1 MLEFFHSFVSCF
13 QVISA
18 QQLPKPE
25 HDKPTSIVDP
35 QVWVEVHGVPIDNNK
50 KKTHHVNN
58 NGETRLPAPPLLCS
72 VVCVWEGG
80 GVTPCHVSDLSL
92 LWSGPWE
99 RSTASPPFTTLD
111 AVTCEAAAVAVLLK
125 FLG

>member
-1 MLEFFHSFVSCF
+1 MLNSFFFGF

-58 NGETRLPAPPLLCS
+58 NGEILWPAQRLLCS
-72 VVCVWEGG
+72 AVCTLREQFLKSPAPLIQFGKDQLLDSSLTIN
-80 GVTPCHVSDLSL
+80 TPWQLAHFALV
-92 LWSGPWE
+92 
-99 RSTASPPFTTLD
+99 
-111 AVTCEAAAVAVLLK
+111 
-125 FLG
+125 

>member
-1 MLEFFHSFVSCF
+1 MLEVFNSFVFGF

-25 HDKPTSIVDP
+25 HDKPTSIADP

-58 NGETRLPAPPLLCS
+58 NGERLSSAQLLLCS
-72 VVCVWEGG
+72 VVCVLEEPFLKSPAVLVPFRKGQLLD
-80 GVTPCHVSDLSL
+80 SSL
-92 LWSGPWE
+92 LAPI
-99 RSTASPPFTTLD
+99 TITTFSQLPHC
-111 AVTCEAAAVAVLLK
+111 ALV
-125 FLG
+125 

>member
-1 MLEFFHSFVSCF
+1 MFNSSVFGF

-58 NGETRLPAPPLLCS
+58 NGESLSSAQLLLCS
-72 VVCVWEGG
+72 VVCVLAEAF
-80 GVTPCHVSDLSL
+80 LK
-92 LWSGPWE
+92 
-99 RSTASPPFTTLD
+99 SP
-111 AVTCEAAAVAVLLK
+111 AVLVQFRKGQLPDSSLSAPMTITT
-125 FLG
+125 FSQPPHCALVYNFSDVIAD

>member
-1 MLEFFHSFVSCF
+1 MLNRFVSGF

-50 KKTHHVNN
+50 KKTHYVNN
-58 NGETRLPAPPLLCS
+58 NGETLWPARPLLCS
-72 VVCVWEGG
+72 VVCMLE
-80 GVTPCHVSDLSL
+80 
-92 LWSGPWE
+92 
-99 RSTASPPFTTLD
+99 
-111 AVTCEAAAVAVLLK
+111 EAAAEISGLTRLALEKKSTDSTPLLPLLPSPSLH
-125 FLG
+125 FALL